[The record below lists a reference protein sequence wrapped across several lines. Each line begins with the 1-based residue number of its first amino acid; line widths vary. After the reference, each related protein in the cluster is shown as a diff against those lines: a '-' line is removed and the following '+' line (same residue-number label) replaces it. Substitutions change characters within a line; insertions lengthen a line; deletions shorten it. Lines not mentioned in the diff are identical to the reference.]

1 MSDRETKTFR
11 CSSQPIRSWTLT
23 SMIGRSFPCDPGG
36 DPDFTTKDRRAG
48 KSGEI
53 LSPDEIVEGDFFGFV
68 WQTLVIM
75 VVTAGL
81 GMFFGGRYNR
91 QLAAE
96 IWQRTG
102 GDPAKFEEE
111 LMQAEAEG
119 RR

>member
-1 MSDRETKTFR
+1 
-11 CSSQPIRSWTLT
+11 
-23 SMIGRSFPCDPGG
+23 
-36 DPDFTTKDRRAG
+36 
-48 KSGEI
+48 
-53 LSPDEIVEGDFFGFV
+53 
-68 WQTLVIM
+68 M